1 MYVAVT
7 RAKDHL
13 FISHATSRMQRWQ
26 LKYNPPSRF
35 IDELPSHLI
44 KPYDLSTD
52 RRTSKWPSFDE
63 GDRVT
68 HKLFGAGS
76 ILEVRDSIVI
86 VQFDNPKIGLRKME
100 GKFLSKI

>member
-1 MYVAVT
+1 MIVDQASGLHKRVAN
-7 RAKDHL
+7 
-13 FISHATSRMQRWQ
+13 SR
-26 LKYNPPSRF
+26 
-35 IDELPSHLI
+35 
-44 KPYDLSTD
+44 
-52 RRTSKWPSFDE
+52 
-63 GDRVT
+63 T